1 MKERNQKQR
10 RHIRAARQWLG
21 EAEHS
26 LAENHRVRGELK
38 VMLAKAELAR
48 VEGTPGHRFVKKW
61 SMRILPALAAIFLA
75 GGGYALWQA
84 QLPHNAAVPAP
95 VETEAPEPSP
105 ALPAET
111 ADEPPLA
118 PIEIPEQAQ
127 PAAAPAQAAP
137 APSPEPV
144 PAQAAAPSEAQPGG
158 PARGSAARVPPAG
171 GEELWHPPRRP
182 PGRPRPRGRRGRRRR
197 RRPGRR
203 RPGPGGRRGGR
214 LRESPRRASPMT
226 GCRN

>member
-84 QLPHNAAVPAP
+84 QLPHNAAVPVP

-137 APSPEPV
+137 APSPESV
-144 PAQAAAPSEAQPGG
+144 PAQAAAPPRE
-158 PARGSAARVPPAG
+158 SAPRVPDDGMQKLMQTAG
-171 GEELWHPPRRP
+171 KA
-182 PGRPRPRGRRGRRRR
+182 
-197 RRPGRR
+197 
-203 RPGPGGRRGGR
+203 
-214 LRESPRRASPMT
+214 LRK
-226 GCRN
+226 

>member
-127 PAAAPAQAAP
+127 PAPAPVPAPAAAPAAAQRAAP
-137 APSPEPV
+137 PRESAP
-144 PAQAAAPSEAQPGG
+144 
-158 PARGSAARVPPAG
+158 RVPDDGMQKLMQTAG
-171 GEELWHPPRRP
+171 KA
-182 PGRPRPRGRRGRRRR
+182 
-197 RRPGRR
+197 
-203 RPGPGGRRGGR
+203 
-214 LRESPRRASPMT
+214 LRK
-226 GCRN
+226 

>member
-1 MKERNQKQR
+1 MVAWHLRISRDTACRYGVTASDYRNKSLKSGRGCVMKERNQKQR

-105 ALPAET
+105 
-111 ADEPPLA
+111 
-118 PIEIPEQAQ
+118 
-127 PAAAPAQAAP
+127 
-137 APSPEPV
+137 EPV
-144 PAQAAAPSEAQPGG
+144 PAQAAAPSEAQLAAP
-158 PARGSAARVPPAG
+158 PRESAPRVPDDGMQKLMQTAG
-171 GEELWHPPRRP
+171 KA
-182 PGRPRPRGRRGRRRR
+182 
-197 RRPGRR
+197 
-203 RPGPGGRRGGR
+203 
-214 LRESPRRASPMT
+214 LRK
-226 GCRN
+226 

>member
-75 GGGYALWQA
+75 GGGYALWQV
-84 QLPHNAAVPAP
+84 QLPRNAAVTAP
-95 VETEAPEPSP
+95 VETAPAKAPQREERASQAERPP
-105 ALPAET
+105 AK
-111 ADEPPLA
+111 
-118 PIEIPEQAQ
+118 
-127 PAAAPAQAAP
+127 PAAP
-137 APSPEPV
+137 
-144 PAQAAAPSEAQPGG
+144 
-158 PARGSAARVPPAG
+158 RVPDDGMQKLMQTAG
-171 GEELWHPPRRP
+171 KA
-182 PGRPRPRGRRGRRRR
+182 
-197 RRPGRR
+197 
-203 RPGPGGRRGGR
+203 
-214 LRESPRRASPMT
+214 LRK
-226 GCRN
+226 

>member
-1 MKERNQKQR
+1 MVAWHLCISRDTACRYGVTASEYRNKSLKSGRGCVMKERNQKQR

-137 APSPEPV
+137 APSSEPV
-144 PAQAAAPSEAQPGG
+144 PAQAAAPSEAQPAA
-158 PARGSAARVPPAG
+158 PPRESAPRVPDDGMQKLMQTAG
-171 GEELWHPPRRP
+171 KA
-182 PGRPRPRGRRGRRRR
+182 
-197 RRPGRR
+197 
-203 RPGPGGRRGGR
+203 
-214 LRESPRRASPMT
+214 LRK
-226 GCRN
+226 

>member
-1 MKERNQKQR
+1 MVAWHLRISRDTACRYGVTASEYRNKSLKSGRGCVMKERNQKQR

-95 VETEAPEPSP
+95 VETEAPEPTSRRWPQSRSP
-105 ALPAET
+105 SRHSRRQR
-111 ADEPPLA
+111 PLRLLRRLRLSRYLRRR
-118 PIEIPEQAQ
+118 Q
-127 PAAAPAQAAP
+127 
-137 APSPEPV
+137 
-144 PAQAAAPSEAQPGG
+144 
-158 PARGSAARVPPAG
+158 R
-171 GEELWHPPRRP
+171 PRR
-182 PGRPRPRGRRGRRRR
+182 RSRL
-197 RRPGRR
+197 
-203 RPGPGGRRGGR
+203 R
-214 LRESPRRASPMT
+214 LRESPHRASPMT

>member
-1 MKERNQKQR
+1 MKDRNQKQR

-84 QLPHNAAVPAP
+84 QLPRNASVTAP
-95 VETEAPEPSP
+95 VET
-105 ALPAET
+105 
-111 ADEPPLA
+111 
-118 PIEIPEQAQ
+118 
-127 PAAAPAQAAP
+127 
-137 APSPEPV
+137 
-144 PAQAAAPSEAQPGG
+144 
-158 PARGSAARVPPAG
+158 VPPA
-171 GEELWHPPRRP
+171 
-182 PGRPRPRGRRGRRRR
+182 
-197 RRPGRR
+197 
-203 RPGPGGRRGGR
+203 
-214 LRESPRRASPMT
+214 ASV
-226 GCRN
+226 

>member
-105 ALPAET
+105 ARPQRLPT
-111 ADEPPLA
+111 SRRWPQSRSPNRHSRRQRPLRLLRRLRLSRYLRRR
-118 PIEIPEQAQ
+118 Q
-127 PAAAPAQAAP
+127 
-137 APSPEPV
+137 
-144 PAQAAAPSEAQPGG
+144 
-158 PARGSAARVPPAG
+158 R
-171 GEELWHPPRRP
+171 PRR
-182 PGRPRPRGRRGRRRR
+182 RSRL
-197 RRPGRR
+197 
-203 RPGPGGRRGGR
+203 R
-214 LRESPRRASPMT
+214 LRESPHRASPMT